1 MRDVSGSGGGLHPF
15 DGFYVLDV
23 WRRVGPQFFQVLEA
37 VWMLQIAHPCRCK
50 PPEAPPCNRSAPGRV
65 AARCSRLCKC
75 VPCPTLRAVVASSRK
90 TGQPMPTGGRT
101 AMPTSPRCCHCFRS
115 GCGRAFS
122 QVVGQCARR
131 GQDAQR
137 TGAAGMRRCRVSHVT
152 PISVSGRSSP
162 AALALVVNPGGGAA
176 APRASWLQPCG
187 PNNFPTAAQFPR
199 EANSLGLRV
208 LHCVAASSLRLAALR
223 DAARPTPTGR
233 ITDKAAVGDLAPP
246 ETE

>member
-1 MRDVSGSGGGLHPF
+1 MHDVSGSGGGLHPF

-37 VWMLQIAHPCRCK
+37 VWMLQIAHPCGCK
-50 PPEAPPCNRSAPGRV
+50 SPESPPCDVGMPGRV
-65 AARCSRLCKC
+65 AACCGRLCKC
-75 VPCPTLRAVVASSRK
+75 VPSSTLWEVVASSRK

-101 AMPTSPRCCHCFRS
+101 AMLTSTRCCRLLPV
-115 GCGRAFS
+115 RM
-122 QVVGQCARR
+122 
-131 GQDAQR
+131 R
-137 TGAAGMRRCRVSHVT
+137 TGVLE
-152 PISVSGRSSP
+152 GRWAVCSP
-162 AALALVVNPGGGAA
+162 APGCAACRRRRYAEMAPSHPCHRLGPVVPCGLALVVNPGGGTA

-199 EANSLGLRV
+199 EANSLAFGSSTALRP
-208 LHCVAASSLRLAALR
+208 LR